1 VIKVMVTGGH
11 MTSGPAPEVLAACQF
26 SADELRAAADE
37 AHRQGLPI
45 TAHAHGR
52 DGIVAALEAGFD
64 GVEHASFLTPRGP
77 EPDLRVIE
85 ALAASGTFVSTCIP
99 GTVPGVPL
107 PPIITAIMGGARTPL
122 QSMIEGGA
130 RIVIGPDAGIAPHKP
145 HHVLPYAIA
154 HMAQFMGNAGALS
167 ASTYHVAAA
176 CNLADRKGR
185 LAPRLRRRHS
195 RRRRQ
200 PPRRHQR
207 HPPPRRPVPW
217 RTPQPSTG
225 RPRLACDWLTANI
238 HSRSRRVWNL
248 SALLFTVGERLIRD
262 RSESRPESR
271 SGSRLRSHPTI
282 A

>member
-1 VIKVMVTGGH
+1 
-11 MTSGPAPEVLAACQF
+11 
-26 SADELRAAADE
+26 
-37 AHRQGLPI
+37 
-45 TAHAHGR
+45 
-52 DGIVAALEAGFD
+52 
-64 GVEHASFLTPRGP
+64 VEHASFLTPRGP

-99 GTVPGVPL
+99 GTVPGGPAAPDHHRHHGRSPHAPSIHDRRRRPDRHRPL
-107 PPIITAIMGGARTPL
+107 R
-122 QSMIEGGA
+122 
-130 RIVIGPDAGIAPHKP
+130 GIAPHKP

-154 HMAQFMGNAGALS
+154 DMAQFMGNAGALS

-200 PPRRHQR
+200 SPRRHQR